1 MRIAV
6 ITLVAGRH
14 RHLRLQQDGLAGNT
28 RQPDHYVVVTM
39 ADPAARTVLG
49 GRRPTAET
57 VPVPV
62 AATGALP
69 LAAARNAGAARAL
82 AAGADLLVFLDV
94 DCVPG
99 PDLLARYATTATDGT
114 LLCGT
119 VAYLPPPPEGGYRLS
134 ALPDLAPPH
143 PGRPVP
149 GDSQVLRDGDHDLFW
164 SLSFAL
170 TAPAWR
176 AVGGFCEDYTGY
188 GGEDT
193 DFARTAAARGV
204 GLWWVGGAP
213 AYHQHHPVSRPPVEH
228 LDDILRN
235 GAVFKRRWGDWPMK
249 GWLADFARLGLVAH
263 DPRTDTWRK
272 IRDGCEPVPAGRGP
286 GRAGVGPVHQGH
298 TAEYPPSGGRHRR

>member
-1 MRIAV
+1 MRPGAPAAGRKLAV

-14 RHLRLQQDGLAGNT
+14 RHLRLQQAGLAAGT

-39 ADPAARTVLG
+39 GGHTVPDAVAG
-49 GRRPTAET
+49 GRPATET
-57 VPVPV
+57 VPV
-62 AATGALP
+62 ALDAEGRLP
-69 LAAARNAGAARAL
+69 LAAARNAGARRAVED
-82 AAGADLLVFLDV
+82 GADLLVFLDV

-99 PDLLARYATTATDGT
+99 GNLLARYAETAADGA

-119 VAYLPPPPEGGYRLS
+119 VAYLPPPPPEGYRLAS
-134 ALPDLAPPH
+134 LPDLAPPH

-149 GDSQVLRDGDHDLFW
+149 GEREVLRDGEHRLFW

-170 TAPAWR
+170 TARTWHET
-176 AVGGFCEDYTGY
+176 GGFCEDYTGY

-193 DFARTAAARGV
+193 DFALTAAARGV

-235 GAVFKRRWGDWPMK
+235 GALFRKRWGTWPME
-249 GWLADFARLGLVAH
+249 GWLRGFAERGLVVH
-263 DPRTDTWRK
+263 DRDTDTWR
-272 IRDGCEPVPAGRGP
+272 RTGNPEPLPR
-286 GRAGVGPVHQGH
+286 
-298 TAEYPPSGGRHRR
+298 